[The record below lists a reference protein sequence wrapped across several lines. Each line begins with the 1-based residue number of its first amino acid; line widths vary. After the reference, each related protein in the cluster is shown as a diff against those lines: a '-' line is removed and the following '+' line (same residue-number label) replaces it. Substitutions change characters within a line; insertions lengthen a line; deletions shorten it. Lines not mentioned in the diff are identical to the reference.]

1 MIMGIHGAVAPVV
14 YGGKIRAVMAYLDR
28 RRCRRAISRRST
40 S

>member
-1 MIMGIHGAVAPVV
+1 MSINGAIAPVV

-28 RRCRRAISRRST
+28 QKLQARGLSRST